1 MSNNCIFFVCTTL
14 SIAIHSVLLW
24 ALPYHVIKPLVAA
37 KPLEVSYEQSVPAR
51 ETRTSPSYA
60 PDLAVLKKQEKP
72 FNRPQS
78 VRDFMKTEIFKKDK
92 AVTPVP
98 DPLLEGKEV
107 SLKKVTDLPDVPGE
121 IARTPEYKNYYQII
135 RERIRRLAYY
145 NYKKV
150 EEGEVFLTFSISAE
164 GALLNLSINDE
175 KSAKSDYLRDIAA
188 RSVKDAAP
196 YPTFPEKLK
205 NSDKLAFNV
214 IISFELK

>member
-1 MSNNCIFFVCTTL
+1 MSNKGIFFVCATL

-24 ALPYHVIKPLVAA
+24 AFPTHVIKPLVAA

-60 PDLAVLKKQEKP
+60 PQEKP

-196 YPTFPEKLK
+196 YPGFPEKLK